1 MFALLNLFLTR
12 LARLKNT
19 TNLGSAKIIK
29 SDICI
34 LGILPRPPILCP
46 PWPALYPLI
55 LVEVQWTVLPWV
67 ENETPLEWRPQ
78 SLLCTNTQ
86 IWYDTTQSDNLRPNV
101 VKILAHIYFLCCQEF
116 LNNCNISVHLWLG
129 WWSQALDSKDVKHD
143 NDWLIPSKRY
153 LYLDI

>member
-1 MFALLNLFLTR
+1 MRNSLLQKSDSVTCRVGHIYCLHVCIVKFIFGEVGKT
-12 LARLKNT
+12 KNT
-19 TNLGSAKIIK
+19 TNLGSAKITM

-78 SLLCTNTQ
+78 SLLWTNTQ
-86 IWYDTTQSDNLRPNV
+86 ILVWWHNLIWKFEV
-101 VKILAHIYFLCCQEF
+101 QYHE
-116 LNNCNISVHLWLG
+116 NCKHSYLKAGISKMPKYCWLTN
-129 WWSQALDSKDVKHD
+129 ST
-143 NDWLIPSKRY
+143 
-153 LYLDI
+153 